1 MFESKDYF
9 TLLLKPT
16 VVGAVIQKIELIE
29 NAEDKRSISLK
40 CDTRFVIR
48 IHKCSLNMKYQ

>member
-16 VVGAVIQKIELIE
+16 MGDAVIQKIELIE
-29 NAEDKRSISLK
+29 DSEDKRSFSLK

-48 IHKCSLNMKYQ
+48 IHK